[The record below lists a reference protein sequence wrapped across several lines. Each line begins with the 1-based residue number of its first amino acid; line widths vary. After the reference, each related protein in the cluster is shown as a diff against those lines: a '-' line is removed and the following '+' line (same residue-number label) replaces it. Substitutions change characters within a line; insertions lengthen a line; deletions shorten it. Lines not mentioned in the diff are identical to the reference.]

1 MGKNVSTKRRVA
13 IRAIIGYVIAF
24 GIVTFGTSF
33 EQVEGTVND
42 ISNDTLIVEATTGNE
57 YAIKNDNV
65 YTQSKKVGDSIDL
78 KVKGGR
84 AYDKVRGEGE
94 ELNEQGTRT
103 IMGIGVGIM
112 AIVTLL
118 VIYGWPFGNE
128 YTEVVYHVGED
139 DV

>member
-1 MGKNVSTKRRVA
+1 MGKKVSTKRRMA
-13 IRAIIGYVIAF
+13 IRAIIWYFIAF
-24 GIVTFGTSF
+24 CIVSFGASF
-33 EQVEGTVND
+33 EQVEGTVKD

-65 YTQSKKVGDSIDL
+65 YTQSKKIGDSIDL

-94 ELNEQGTRT
+94 ELNAQGTRKF
-103 IMGIGVGIM
+103 MSIGVGLL

-128 YTEVVYHVGED
+128 YTEVVYHVGEE